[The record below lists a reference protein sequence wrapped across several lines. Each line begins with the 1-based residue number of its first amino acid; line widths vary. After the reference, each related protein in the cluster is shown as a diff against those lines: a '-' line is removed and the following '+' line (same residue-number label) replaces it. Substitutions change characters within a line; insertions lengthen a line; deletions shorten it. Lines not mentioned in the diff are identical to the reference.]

1 LTHGLTNLSDILRN
15 DKSFR
20 NGSISIGF
28 GWGRVQSQWEYM
40 PRGPCHG
47 PEARKGQRKVV
58 MVDVRKLNKKQ
69 MFDAKRNTL
78 EMGSC
83 AMDLDGVGCKINGK
97 TCPLVLVMVPR
108 PEKVE

>member
-1 LTHGLTNLSDILRN
+1 
-15 DKSFR
+15 
-20 NGSISIGF
+20 
-28 GWGRVQSQWEYM
+28 
-40 PRGPCHG
+40 
-47 PEARKGQRKVV
+47 